1 MRWKVKEFLEQNG
14 KTTYALWKASG
25 LSRTT
30 AYAIAQ
36 GDMKGVEFD
45 TLGKLLNGLE
55 QITGKQVNLDDILEV
70 IRA

>member
-1 MRWKVKEFLEQNG
+1 MRWKVKEFLELNG

-45 TLGKLLNGLE
+45 TLGKLLGGLE
-55 QITGKQVNLDDILEV
+55 QITGRRVELADVLEV
-70 IRA
+70 VR